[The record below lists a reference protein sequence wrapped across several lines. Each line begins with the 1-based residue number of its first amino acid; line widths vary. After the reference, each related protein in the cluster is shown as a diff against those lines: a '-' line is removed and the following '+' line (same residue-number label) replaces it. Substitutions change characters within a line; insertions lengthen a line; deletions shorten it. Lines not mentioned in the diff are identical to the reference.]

1 MDIKNWNAGHE
12 HDAIF
17 RKFCLELQNWCR
29 TGKEPEVGNQDMK
42 YYLDLQEKRLKEHG
56 LTLELQIQSEQNV
69 QSARKIAN
77 HIPIFGNEFSRFKR
91 FLYIQDITRTSAYF
105 KEGKRLF
112 KKNEYLTM
120 YQTILDPD
128 RGDKNIGR
136 STYVCPNCGA
146 ISTLEVL
153 QDTGCPYCGTR
164 YLMKDLYPKVT
175 NYYFIDTGFKPER
188 KWRSNQNRILITA
201 GCISLI
207 QTVYT
212 LLTDSEFE
220 LPEAIVAF
228 PLYFG
233 FLALVIYILYSF
245 LLLFRH
251 LIQAGKAMPLVGAT
265 AGSKSKITQKLSAF
279 DPAFDYEYFE
289 GKALSLARILML
301 SQRPD
306 DCVQYQGPPLSDR
319 FSDIVDIQYRG
330 GIGVRSIRK
339 KQDRIEVN
347 LNLFL
352 TNTLD
357 RGGKLRQKDEKI
369 QISMYHNAAFPV
381 DETFSIA
388 KVQCPNC
395 GSSFDARKEK
405 NCPYC
410 GQAYDA
416 GINDWIVTKI
426 SR

>member
-1 MDIKNWNAGHE
+1 MDIKRWDAGYEHE
-12 HDAIF
+12 VMF

-29 TGKEPEVGNQDMK
+29 TGKEPGAGNQDMK
-42 YYLDLQEKRLKEHG
+42 YYLDLQEKRMKEHD
-56 LTLELQIQSEQNV
+56 LTLELQIHPEQNV
-69 QSARKIAN
+69 QSARKIIN
-77 HIPIFGNEFSRFKR
+77 DVPILGSEFSRFKR
-91 FLYIQDITRTSAYF
+91 SLYIQDITRTSSYF
-105 KEGKRLF
+105 KEGKRLL
-112 KKNEYLTM
+112 KRKEYLTM

-128 RGDKNIGR
+128 REDKNLGR
-136 STYVCPNCGA
+136 TTYVCPNCGA

-164 YLMKDLYPKVT
+164 YLMRDLYPKVT
-175 NYYFIDTGFKPER
+175 NYYFIDNGSKPES
-188 KWRSNQNRILITA
+188 KWRADRNRIFLAA
-201 GCISLI
+201 GCISLV

-212 LLTDSEFE
+212 FLTDPEFG
-220 LPEAIVAF
+220 LLEAIATL
-228 PLYFG
+228 PLGFG
-233 FLALVIYILYSF
+233 LFALGIYMIYS
-245 LLLFRH
+245 LSLLFRYT
-251 LIQAGKAMPLVGAT
+251 LKAGKSIPLVNAT
-265 AGSKSKITQKLSAF
+265 AGSKSKLAQKLKAF

-306 DCVQYQGPPLSDR
+306 DCVQYQGPTLSDR
-319 FSDIVDIQYRG
+319 FSDVVDIQYRG

-339 KQDRIEVN
+339 KQDRIEVE

-352 TNTLD
+352 TNILD

-381 DETFSIA
+381 DEAFSII

-395 GSSFDARKEK
+395 GGSFDAGKEK

-410 GQAYDA
+410 GQPYDA